1 MHINKKKTSTC
12 NNFRV
17 HCGKDR
23 LGNSTNKAFDWLE
36 SRVSLDGLVENS
48 SGPGANSHSR
58 VQLIV
63 PILHLGV
70 TTGRDLVQLTGHMGK
85 TRSYTTR
92 MRIAQRACVLHKKVT
107 YFM

>member
-1 MHINKKKTSTC
+1 M
-12 NNFRV
+12 
-17 HCGKDR
+17 R
-23 LGNSTNKAFDWLE
+23 LGVAKHKATFDWLE

-70 TTGRDLVQLTGHMGK
+70 TTELSGRDLVQLTGHMGK
-85 TRSYTTR
+85 TRS
-92 MRIAQRACVLHKKVT
+92 
-107 YFM
+107 